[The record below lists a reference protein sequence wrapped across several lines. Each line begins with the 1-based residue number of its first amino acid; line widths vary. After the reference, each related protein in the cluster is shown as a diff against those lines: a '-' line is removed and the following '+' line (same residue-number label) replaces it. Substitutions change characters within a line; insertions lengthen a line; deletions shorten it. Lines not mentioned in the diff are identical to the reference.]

1 MSCESQ
7 NHINAWP
14 GEVPIVYNDAD
25 KFRILMIDTAF
36 AEAEATITPELC
48 ALRDCNGSCVLE
60 LAISGCAPKTM
71 IQRILEIAPELAR
84 EKSCFGYTML
94 QEVFRIGHVERDT
107 IVPLLLA
114 AYPEIVSVK
123 GFCSEIPI
131 YTMLRLYP
139 ELETFNVLHA
149 AAEAIG
155 FDDLSARDI
164 NGDTILHLAVTKS
177 AAIAVAIVGIR
188 RETRDA
194 VNLRGL
200 RPFHSFCFCETEFSQ
215 NDALLIFYSVYNQ
228 WVPLKEKEG
237 YYELYGCS
245 FIQQAL
251 NNCWLHTSIKQWL
264 VEEHPAWCECA
275 TPSFEQQLADQ
286 RAMRI
291 HGGGRL

>member
-1 MSCESQ
+1 MSAVSQ
-7 NHINAWP
+7 ISAWN
-14 GEVPIVYNDAD
+14 EEEEAPIVYNDAD
-25 KFRILMIDTAF
+25 QFRILMIETAF
-36 AEAEATITPELC
+36 AEAEAAITSELC

-60 LAISGCAPKTM
+60 LAISGCAPLSI
-71 IQRILEIAPELAR
+71 IQRIIGFAPELAR

-114 AYPEIVSVK
+114 AYPEIIAVK
-123 GFCSEIPI
+123 GKFGEIPI
-131 YTMLRLYP
+131 YTMIRLFP
-139 ELETFNVLHA
+139 ELGMFRVLHA

-177 AAIAVAIVGIR
+177 AAIAVTIVGIR
-188 RETRDA
+188 RETSDA

-200 RPFHSFCFCETEFSQ
+200 RPFHSFCFCETEFSE
-215 NDALLIFYSVYNQ
+215 NDALQIFHSVYNK

-237 YYELYGCS
+237 HYELYDCS

-264 VEEHPAWCECA
+264 VEEHPAWCDCA
-275 TPSFEQQLADQ
+275 SPSFEQQLADQ
-286 RAMRI
+286 RTMRVL
-291 HGGGRL
+291 GGGRL